1 MVNEEA
7 ESTLDNLPAEIENSI
22 LDYAEKKNE
31 RLKEIIRRLDNIESI
46 LLKLSESRIIES
58 EKISTEPIIEE
69 VPKSIEVLPI
79 KKSRFV

>member
-7 ESTLDNLPAEIENSI
+7 EPTGNNLPAEIENI
-22 LDYAEKKNE
+22 VGDYAEKENE
-31 RLKEIIRRLDNIESI
+31 GLKEIIGRLDNIESI
-46 LLKLSESRIIES
+46 LLKLSESRIIDS

-79 KKSRFV
+79 KKSRFI

>member
-7 ESTLDNLPAEIENSI
+7 ETTGDNLQSEIENI
-22 LDYAEKKNE
+22 VGDYAEKENE
-31 RLKEIIRRLDNIESI
+31 GLREIIGRLDNIESI